1 MFFFIIV
8 FLLTVSLILYLYL
21 YFVFIFFIFFLLPLT
36 ITLTLILTLTITLTL
51 TLLFTLW
58 SGNASPINT
67 PCEVDQRIYFTISR
81 DTGLGYLIKP
91 RLRQSRNHIV
101 THAKTTHALAVVC
114 TCSTCTT
121 PPQSQKR
128 KSGGGSCERAVAVI

>member
-36 ITLTLILTLTITLTL
+36 I
-51 TLLFTLW
+51 
-58 SGNASPINT
+58 NT
-67 PCEVDQRIYFTISR
+67 PCEVDQRIYYTISR